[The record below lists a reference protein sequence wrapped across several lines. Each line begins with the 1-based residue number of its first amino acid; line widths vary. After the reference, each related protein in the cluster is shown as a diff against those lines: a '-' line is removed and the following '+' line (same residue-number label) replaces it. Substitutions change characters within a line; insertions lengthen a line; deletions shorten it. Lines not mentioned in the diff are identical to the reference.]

1 MVFWRDETEA
11 CPKSET
17 VNRFYKPSKHKNEA
31 KASMISAMSYFSHF
45 KNIKIDEICVI
56 ITQELLKIRVLS
68 WPFCNLHR
76 LSLALLGLGTQL
88 MEVKTPSQFSCQIT
102 QFWSSGSLLFFPSGI
117 RYRCW
122 STRLWFFGSS
132 AQDSPKGRTWR
143 EAEFASP
150 KYVSQTKILF

>member
-1 MVFWRDETEA
+1 MVFWREETYEA

-17 VNRFYKPSKHKNEA
+17 VNRFYKPSKHNNEA

-88 MEVKTPSQFSCQIT
+88 MEVKTPSRVSCQIT
-102 QFWSSGSLLFFPSGI
+102 QFGVQGLCSSSPQG
-117 RYRCW
+117 YATRC
-122 STRLWFFGSS
+122 
-132 AQDSPKGRTWR
+132 
-143 EAEFASP
+143 
-150 KYVSQTKILF
+150 